1 VTNMLP
7 RERAELLLAEHAAG
21 APIRV
26 IAKTFGHSAGT
37 VRDYVHG
44 RKIPGEPA
52 QRADEFEGFTAYCRR
67 RLADDPH
74 LRSAALLAEVAVL
87 GFRGSRSSFY
97 RALER
102 HRIGPHPCPDCH
114 IARFS
119 GYAPIGPA
127 TSARP
132 VPALPFPLSPITG
145 ETLAS
150 FLGRLSAANH
160 LQTGTLLEVLP
171 AWFRVKIRW
180 HDDRWQPEQL
190 APWTQDALAHL
201 ATVSG
206 ATTQALT
213 SALPA
218 FGAAA
223 DRPYRAADA
232 CRRCTLARRIPGP
245 IPVHL
250 PAHHQICLRHGI
262 WLPAAGL
269 PQLDISQCPDIV
281 EAEKRARHAARQYS
295 PEQMILA
302 ETQTQQAI
310 AGPAPQPSRP
320 GDAAQRAWRQRIQTI
335 IEANRRD
342 AIEANPHALFQAADH
357 PEVITEA
364 ISSLTHAR
372 RNLDPGNLQ

>member
-1 VTNMLP
+1 MLP

-21 APIRV
+21 TPIRV
-26 IAKTFGHSAGT
+26 IAKTFGHSVGT

-44 RKIPGEPA
+44 RKIPGQPA
-52 QRADEFEGFTAYCRR
+52 QQADEFEGFTAYCRR

-74 LRSAALLAEVAVL
+74 LRSAALLAEVAAL

-102 HRIGPHPCPDCH
+102 HRIRPHPCPDCH

-119 GYAPIGPA
+119 GYAPIDPA
-127 TSARP
+127 KSARP
-132 VPALPFPLSPITG
+132 VPALPLPLSPIAG

-150 FLGRLSAANH
+150 FLGRLSAVNH

-171 AWFRVKIRW
+171 TWFRVKIRW

-190 APWTQDALAHL
+190 APWTQDALARL

-218 FGAAA
+218 FGAAP

-232 CRRCTLARRIPGP
+232 CQRCTLARRTPGP

-250 PAHHQICLRHGI
+250 PAHHRICLRHGI

-269 PQLDISQCPDIV
+269 PQLDISQCPDIL

-302 ETQTQQAI
+302 ETQAQQAI

-335 IEANRRD
+335 IQANRRD
-342 AIEANPHALFQAADH
+342 AVEANPHALFQAAGH
-357 PEVITEA
+357 PEVIAAA

-372 RNLDPGNLQ
+372 RNRDPGNLQ

>member
-1 VTNMLP
+1 
-7 RERAELLLAEHAAG
+7 
-21 APIRV
+21 
-26 IAKTFGHSAGT
+26 
-37 VRDYVHG
+37 
-44 RKIPGEPA
+44 
-52 QRADEFEGFTAYCRR
+52 
-67 RLADDPH
+67 
-74 LRSAALLAEVAVL
+74 
-87 GFRGSRSSFY
+87 
-97 RALER
+97 
-102 HRIGPHPCPDCH
+102 
-114 IARFS
+114 
-119 GYAPIGPA
+119 
-127 TSARP
+127 
-132 VPALPFPLSPITG
+132 VPALPFPLSPIAG

-150 FLGRLSAANH
+150 FLGRLSAVNH

-190 APWTQDALAHL
+190 APWTRDALAHL

-223 DRPYRAADA
+223 DRPHRAADA

-250 PAHHQICLRHGI
+250 PAHHRICLRHGT

-269 PQLDISQCPDIV
+269 PQLDISRCPDILK
-281 EAEKRARHAARQYS
+281 AEKRARHAARQYS

-310 AGPAPQPSRP
+310 ADPAPQPSRLR
-320 GDAAQRAWRQRIQTI
+320 DAAQRAWRQRIQTI

-342 AIEANPHALFQAADH
+342 AIEANPHALFQAAGH
-357 PEVITEA
+357 PEVIAEA

-372 RNLDPGNLQ
+372 

>member
-1 VTNMLP
+1 MTNMLP
-7 RERAELLLAEHAAG
+7 RERAELLLAEYAAG
-21 APIRV
+21 TPIRV
-26 IAKTFGHSAGT
+26 IAKTFGHSTGT

-87 GFRGSRSSFY
+87 GFGGSRTSFY

-102 HRIGPHPCPDCH
+102 HGIRPHPCPDCH

-119 GYAPIGPA
+119 GYAPIA
-127 TSARP
+127 SAESARP
-132 VPALPFPLSPITG
+132 VPALPFPLSPIAG
-145 ETLAS
+145 ETLTS
-150 FLGRLSAANH
+150 FLGRLSAVNH
-160 LQTGTLLEVLP
+160 LKAGTLLEVLP

-190 APWTQDALAHL
+190 APWTRDALTHL

-206 ATTQALT
+206 ATTQALV

-223 DRPYRAADA
+223 DRPYRATDA
-232 CRRCTLARRIPGP
+232 CRRCTAARRTPGP

-250 PAHHQICLRHGI
+250 PAHRRICLRHGI

-269 PQLDISQCPDIV
+269 PQLDISRCPDIL
-281 EAEKRARHAARQYS
+281 EAEKRARYAVRQHS

-302 ETQTQQAI
+302 QTRAEQAITGRTQQ
-310 AGPAPQPSRP
+310 P
-320 GDAAQRAWRQRIQTI
+320 GRLGNAARHAWRQRIQAI

-342 AIEANPHALFQAADH
+342 AIEANPHALFQAAGH
-357 PEVITEA
+357 PEVVAEA
-364 ISSLTHAR
+364 ISILTQGR
-372 RNLDPGNLQ
+372 

>member
-1 VTNMLP
+1 MTNMLP
-7 RERAELLLAEHAAG
+7 RERAELLLAEYAAG
-21 APIRV
+21 TPIRV
-26 IAKTFGHSAGT
+26 IAKTFGHSTGT
-37 VRDYVHG
+37 VRDYAHG

-87 GFRGSRSSFY
+87 GFRGSRASFY

-102 HRIGPHPCPDCH
+102 HGIRPHPCPDCH

-119 GYAPIGPA
+119 GYAPIAPA
-127 TSARP
+127 KSARP
-132 VPALPFPLSPITG
+132 VPALPFPLSPIAG

-150 FLGRLSAANH
+150 FLGRLSAVNH
-160 LQTGTLLEVLP
+160 LKTGTLLEVLP

-190 APWTQDALAHL
+190 APWTRDALTHL

-206 ATTQALT
+206 ATTQALV

-223 DRPYRAADA
+223 DRPYRATDA
-232 CRRCTLARRIPGP
+232 CRRCAAARRTSGP

-250 PAHHQICLRHGI
+250 PAHRRICLRHGI

-269 PQLDISQCPDIV
+269 PQLDISRCPDIL
-281 EAEKRARHAARQYS
+281 EAEKRARYAVRQHS

-302 ETQTQQAI
+302 QTKAEQAI
-310 AGPAPQPSRP
+310 ASRTQQPGRP
-320 GDAAQRAWRQRIQTI
+320 GNAAHAWRQRIQAI
-335 IEANRRD
+335 IEANHRD
-342 AIEANPHALFQAADH
+342 AIEANPHALFQAAGH
-357 PEVITEA
+357 PEVAAEA
-364 ISSLTHAR
+364 ISILTQGR
-372 RNLDPGNLQ
+372 

>member
-1 VTNMLP
+1 MTNMLP

-21 APIRV
+21 TPIRV
-26 IAKTFGHSAGT
+26 IAKTFGHSTGT

-52 QRADEFEGFTAYCRR
+52 QRADEFEGFTAYCQR

-87 GFRGSRSSFY
+87 GFGGSRRSFY

-102 HRIGPHPCPDCH
+102 HGIRPHPCPDCH

-119 GYAPIGPA
+119 GYAPIA
-127 TSARP
+127 SAESARP
-132 VPALPFPLSPITG
+132 VPTLPFPLSPIAG

-150 FLGRLSAANH
+150 FLGRLSAVNH
-160 LQTGTLLEVLP
+160 LQIETLLEVLP
-171 AWFRVKIRW
+171 AWFHVKIRW
-180 HDDRWQPEQL
+180 HDDRWQPAQL
-190 APWTQDALAHL
+190 APWTQNALMHL

-213 SALPA
+213 NALPA

-223 DRPYRAADA
+223 DRPYRAAHA
-232 CRRCTLARRIPGP
+232 CQRCTVARRIPGP

-250 PAHHQICLRHGI
+250 PAHHRICLRHGM
-262 WLPAAGL
+262 WLPAAG
-269 PQLDISQCPDIV
+269 PQLDISRCPDIL
-281 EAEKRARHAARQYS
+281 EAEKRARHAARQHS

-310 AGPAPQPSRP
+310 AGPVPQPSRLR
-320 GDAAQRAWRQRIQTI
+320 DAAQRAWQQRAQTV
-335 IEANRRD
+335 IEANHRD
-342 AIEANPHALFQAADH
+342 AIEANPHALFQAAGH
-357 PEVITEA
+357 PEVVAKA
-364 ISSLTHAR
+364 ISILTQAR
-372 RNLDPGNLQ
+372 

>member
-1 VTNMLP
+1 MTNMLP

-37 VRDYVHG
+37 VRDYVH
-44 RKIPGEPA
+44 RRRIPGEPA

-74 LRSAALLAEVAVL
+74 LRSAALLAEVAAL
-87 GFRGSRSSFY
+87 GFRGSRTSFY

-102 HRIGPHPCPDCH
+102 HGIRPHPCPDCH

-119 GYAPIGPA
+119 GYAPIASAKG
-127 TSARP
+127 ARP
-132 VPALPFPLSPITG
+132 VPALPFPLSPIAG
-145 ETLAS
+145 ETLTS
-150 FLGRLSAANH
+150 FLSRLSAANH
-160 LQTGTLLEVLP
+160 LQTGTLLEALP
-171 AWFRVKIRW
+171 AWFRVKTRW

-190 APWTQDALAHL
+190 APWTQDALTHL

-206 ATTQALT
+206 ATTQALA

-218 FGAAA
+218 FGTAA
-223 DRPYRAADA
+223 DRPHRATDA
-232 CRRCTLARRIPGP
+232 CRRCTAARRTAGP

-250 PAHHQICLRHGI
+250 PAHHRICLRHGI

-269 PQLDISQCPDIV
+269 PQLDISRCPDIL
-281 EAEKRARHAARQYS
+281 EAEKRARHAARQQS

-302 ETQTQQAI
+302 QTEAEQAI
-310 AGPAPQPSRP
+310 AGRIQQPSRLR
-320 GDAAQRAWRQRIQTI
+320 DAARRAWQHRIQTM

-342 AIEANPHALFQAADH
+342 AIEANPHALFQAAGH
-357 PEVITEA
+357 PEVVAEA
-364 ISSLTHAR
+364 IRILTQPR
-372 RNLDPGNLQ
+372 